1 MKECS
6 KCGAIK
12 PLEEYPKNKQCKQG
26 RSAKCKV
33 CVNAYK
39 GTWRKANP
47 ASHRAAHLR
56 STYGLS
62 LEDFDHLLEQQ
73 NHTCL
78 LCDHKHVHNCKKGA
92 LRVDHNH
99 RTDEVRGLLCKEC
112 NSGMGLLGDNPERLR
127 AAARYLESRGHY
139 G

>member
-6 KCGAIK
+6 TCGAIK
-12 PLEEYPKNKQCKQG
+12 PLDKYPKNKQCKSG
-26 RSAKCKV
+26 RSGKCKD
-33 CVNAYK
+33 CVSKYK
-39 GTWRKANP
+39 AQWREANP
-47 ASHRAAHLR
+47 ASHRAHHLR
-56 STYGLS
+56 TKYGLS
-62 LEDFDHLLEQQ
+62 IEGFNQLLEIQ
-73 NHTCL
+73 NYTCL
-78 LCDHKHVHNCKKGA
+78 LCDHKHVENCQKNA

-99 RTDEVRGLLCKEC
+99 RTGEVRGLLCKEC